1 MKNLE
6 ITIAFAELSKKF
18 ANELNVKPDELLAIL
33 MNTFLSLSLS
43 VKLKSNDLK
52 SIFDVALESYNQ
64 GMNENAE

>member
-6 ITIAFAELSKKF
+6 ILIAFGELSKKF

-33 MNTFLSLSLS
+33 MNTFLSLSLA

-52 SIFDVALESYNQ
+52 SIFDVALESYKQ

>member
-6 ITIAFAELSKKF
+6 ILIAFGELSKKF

-33 MNTFLSLSLS
+33 MNTFLSLSLA

>member
-18 ANELNVKPDELLAIL
+18 AYELNVKPDELLAIL